1 MNTNRRQA
9 RDYLNNASLDTFW
22 DVVAQA
28 KISDDD
34 QKILDLRF
42 VRGWSYT
49 QISMELCIS
58 PEKVK
63 QTIQKAYDKIAKLV

>member
-1 MNTNRRQA
+1 MDTNRRLA
-9 RDYLNNASLDTFW
+9 RDYLNNASLSSFW
-22 DVVAQA
+22 DIVTQA

-34 QKILDLRF
+34 QKVLDLRF
-42 VRGWSYT
+42 VKGKSYT

-63 QTIQKAYDKIAKLV
+63 QTIQKAYDKIARLV